1 MTPNKG
7 KIKAYA
13 FIVDK
18 NGMPRI
24 DNPLS
29 VPNEAWETL
38 TQTEKDWANSHCPV
52 EFKRNK

>member
-13 FIVDK
+13 FIIDK